1 MMMTLRMVEM
11 IYRQRGGIGFVAH
24 IEPLMIHDTHEDD
37 NDEYDGGKNSNL
49 RLGENM
55 VTPFVTIFVTK
66 MVTLVTMLTMLM
78 VTMLTM
84 VERRRHW

>member
-1 MMMTLRMVEM
+1 
-11 IYRQRGGIGFVAH
+11 
-24 IEPLMIHDTHEDD
+24 MIHDTHEDD

-66 MVTLVTMLTMLM
+66 MLTMVTLVTLVTMLTMLM
-78 VTMLTM
+78 VTMLTL
-84 VERRRHW
+84 VERR